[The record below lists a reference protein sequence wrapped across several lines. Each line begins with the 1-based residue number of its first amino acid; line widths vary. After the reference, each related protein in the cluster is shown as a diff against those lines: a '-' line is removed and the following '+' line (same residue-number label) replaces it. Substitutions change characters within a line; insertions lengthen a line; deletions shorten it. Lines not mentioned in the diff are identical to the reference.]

1 MCDPTNNKS
10 YGLGITDL
18 NESRKRIIS
27 ILDDIMFLAMV
38 LQYCGSWLSN
48 AAAKL
53 QRGLWKCYPPV
64 DDT

>member
-38 LQYCGSWLSN
+38 LQYCGS
-48 AAAKL
+48 
-53 QRGLWKCYPPV
+53 
-64 DDT
+64 